1 MRNFKN
7 ALMPLM
13 LIAMTSPAYAQ
24 FEKATTL
31 LTKVSTWMKTAGV
44 IVVTIAVMYVGFRM
58 VFQAADWKDCA
69 PVFWG
74 GLLIGSAAVIAGA
87 VTG

>member
-1 MRNFKN
+1 MRSFKN

-31 LTKVSTWMKTAGV
+31 LDKVSSWMKTAGV
-44 IVVTIAVMYVGFRM
+44 VIVTIAVMYVGFRM

-69 PVFWG
+69 ACILGWLVDW
-74 GLLIGSAAVIAGA
+74 
-87 VTG
+87 